1 MEVYDCGSVGCG
13 SVGCG
18 SVGCGSVGCGIV
30 GVWDWGRVYLDV
42 LLRFIILP
50 LVLRTPTFLS
60 RD

>member
-13 SVGCG
+13 SVGC
-18 SVGCGSVGCGIV
+18 VIV